1 MDEVIVEFR
10 DVELLI
16 VGNYHESEEEI
27 MYDSNMEGMPSYPS
41 YFEILEIKV
50 ADSEV
55 DLFDLL
61 EDHLETLERMCLE
74 QIER

>member
-1 MDEVIVEFR
+1 MDEVNIEFR
-10 DVELLI
+10 EVELLI
-16 VGNYHESEEEI
+16 VGNYHESEEEV
-27 MYDSNMEGMPSYPS
+27 MYYSDMSGYPGSPSS
-41 YFEILEIKV
+41 FEILEIKV